1 MKIFR
6 WNCPHHFHD
15 IKCAL
20 RLIEQTRE
28 WLKANNKY
36 RILLTGKMGTGKT
49 TLIKGLTESYI
60 PEADNLLPHTLSVTP
75 HGYEHEG
82 INFVFFDTPG
92 LKDNVDS
99 SNDHEYLKEMVKK
112 NDEPN
117 LLIFAV
123 KMDDS
128 VFRDED
134 VDAIGNISNAFGWK
148 IWKNAM
154 FILTFANMVT
164 KVGHAPES
172 VNSKLHFSNTYNT
185 HFYHIS
191 EALRS
196 NKVQDDVINSISVVP
211 VGLLSQPKIPSDQ
224 RDISWVDE
232 FWEKALKVLRTP
244 KRTYDKVEANLDSH
258 KNNDEEEESE
268 FSSYLPLQE
277 KESKQ
282 FKIPD
287 TEMEKN
293 AMWEYFQIPVK
304 LLVIGILLLLFIALV
319 LTGVIVFLFPIF
331 LFLVLVLWCT
341 KVI

>member
-1 MKIFR
+1 
-6 WNCPHHFHD
+6 
-15 IKCAL
+15 
-20 RLIEQTRE
+20 
-28 WLKANNKY
+28 
-36 RILLTGKMGTGKT
+36 MGTGKT

-92 LKDNVDS
+92 LKDNVNS
-99 SNDHEYLKEMVKK
+99 SNDYEYLKEMVKK
-112 NDEPN
+112 NEEPN

-134 VDAIGNISNAFGWK
+134 VDAIGNVSDAFGWK

-232 FWEKALKVLRTP
+232 FWEKALNVLRTP
-244 KRTYDKVEANLDSH
+244 KRTYDKVEVNPDSH
-258 KNNDEEEESE
+258 KNDDE
-268 FSSYLPLQE
+268 E
-277 KESKQ
+277 KESDQ
-282 FKIPD
+282 SEIPD
-287 TEMEKN
+287 PEMEINTKWVN
-293 AMWEYFQIPVK
+293 FPIPVK
-304 LLVIGILLLLFIALV
+304 SLIAVGLLLLFRYISPVCCEIMFMCNIFV
-319 LTGVIVFLFPIF
+319 LCIGLPFMYISDYLMH
-331 LFLVLVLWCT
+331 
-341 KVI
+341 